1 MPVYFLRGLYRIR
14 LCLSVCAVVCV
25 VGTLSTGNPMLAQTT
40 DFSIGGS
47 LIVSTNQYNAFLM
60 FGGPG
65 LTFDWKQSNLR
76 IVIGVLP
83 SVRMNFRELDG
94 PFIDKYQISTAL
106 GFGPQVH
113 IGKLIIAT
121 PMYVLG
127 RNLHVTAGL
136 GYRF

>member
-1 MPVYFLRGLYRIR
+1 MPVYFLCGLYRTMLY
-14 LCLSVCAVVCV
+14 LCVCAFVCAA
-25 VGTLSTGNPMLAQTT
+25 GTLSTGHRACAQTT

-47 LIVSTNQYNAFLM
+47 VVVSTNQYNAFLN

-83 SVRMNFRELDG
+83 SVRINFRELDG

-113 IGKLIIAT
+113 IGKFIIAT